1 MSEPSEALSEKSI
14 ADLSEIADEP
24 RGQSRYYA
32 RAILSSQGYYYP
44 PVITSPIDLQS
55 FGNSNNKTEE
65 AENQKKL
72 VVSPNPADYQVLF
85 DWSDYQLTDE
95 VVIIE
100 ITDQQGNLVQILSPA
115 IGQVTQE
122 WTTELITGSVCS
134 YRLLINGLEKENGQI
149 IINK

>member
-1 MSEPSEALSEKSI
+1 MENRTKIYTILMSEPSEALSEKSI

-72 VVSPNPADYQVLF
+72 VDSLVLRT
-85 DWSDYQLTDE
+85 S
-95 VVIIE
+95 
-100 ITDQQGNLVQILSPA
+100 LVEKVDGTRLLGSELAVNRMA
-115 IGQVTQE
+115 IG
-122 WTTELITGSVCS
+122 G
-134 YRLLINGLEKENGQI
+134 
-149 IINK
+149 